1 MHYEGGLFVPLSEI
15 TALRRAVLKDLE
27 TALIAAWHPGE
38 ADLEGA
44 EERCRAWQERLKK
57 PVADTAQH
65 EAAPPLLSAYA
76 DTIEQIRGAV
86 EGGCRRVYFE
96 PTLREDGCGFL
107 SSPGAFLSTMA
118 GAAEVCRAGGAEL
131 VWKWPRI
138 CRRAF
143 LDRAIPLLEKAG
155 EAGVSGLMVEDAGAA
170 TAVRM
175 AGCTL
180 PLHGSV
186 GLNVW
191 NHLAAG
197 AQCDLF
203 STLTLSP
210 ELDAPHLGELVRR
223 IRAPSPHLAL
233 EYLVQGPVELMVAED
248 SLIWS
253 ATGRNAMGG
262 GRIEDEWWGVQDERG
277 YTFPVR
283 TDCEGRTHIFNA
295 VETCLVD
302 HMPALLSIGL
312 DGLAIDARG
321 RTAAYARD
329 MASFYAEAIDA
340 VLEKKT
346 GVSGRLNSLK
356 KRIRERAMGG
366 ITTGHFLKGPLDE

>member
-1 MHYEGGLFVPLSEI
+1 
-15 TALRRAVLKDLE
+15 
-27 TALIAAWHPGE
+27 
-38 ADLEGA
+38 
-44 EERCRAWQERLKK
+44 
-57 PVADTAQH
+57 
-65 EAAPPLLSAYA
+65 
-76 DTIEQIRGAV
+76 
-86 EGGCRRVYFE
+86 
-96 PTLREDGCGFL
+96 
-107 SSPGAFLSTMA
+107 
-118 GAAEVCRAGGAEL
+118 
-131 VWKWPRI
+131 
-138 CRRAF
+138 
-143 LDRAIPLLEKAG
+143 
-155 EAGVSGLMVEDAGAA
+155 MVEDAGAA

-180 PLHGSV
+180 PVHGSV

-197 AQCDLF
+197 AQSDLF

-210 ELDAPHLGELVRR
+210 ELDAKHLGELVRR
-223 IRAPSPHLAL
+223 IRAPPPPHLAL
-233 EYLVQGPVELMVAED
+233 EYLVQGLAELMVTED
-248 SLIWS
+248 SLIRS
-253 ATGRNAMGG
+253 ATGRNAKGG

-277 YTFPVR
+277 YTFPVC

-302 HMPALLSIGL
+302 HMPALLGIGL

-329 MASFYAEAIDA
+329 MASFYAEAINA
-340 VLEKKT
+340 VLEKRA